1 MTSRAVVFDFN
12 GTLSHDEP
20 LLLVIFQELFAE
32 YGPAAVG
39 AKLSIAAEPPI
50 RLRAWPS

>member
-20 LLLVIFQELFAE
+20 ILLATFQELFAE
-32 YGPAAVG
+32 YGRPLTGEAVNSRRT
-39 AKLSIAAEPPI
+39 AD
-50 RLRAWPS
+50 